1 MKINYNMP
9 AYVAN
14 GKLLQNENALTASLE
29 KLSSGFKIN
38 HAADDPAGMA
48 MSSKMRAQIK
58 GLNQASQNSSD
69 GISVIE
75 TAEGALQEVTSILQ
89 RMRELAVQS
98 GNDTYVDEDKEAMQD
113 EIAALKEEIDRIS
126 TDTEFNKKTL
136 LDGSLNSRV
145 YANTRDVTLVDV
157 SAAVDNTNYTFKVKD
172 GGAAEHAVADLGV
185 AQLPPVDAEH
195 VKDGK
200 PAWSGKEL
208 NDLQISI
215 NGVPVRFEE
224 RSKIVE
230 EINPDTGKKEL
241 VPLYYTASEMYNVL
255 RDAAEKA
262 EVHLYAVDASVDT
275 TNPLDPKHLVKY
287 PDSQG
292 YAGIAKDFDFGKKLV
307 GVSRDSGSAEV
318 VDIRWA
324 GSADAMF
331 GGLTDANHTLKK
343 QGKDVQVELDRSPNG
358 AFSTQATILTKG
370 NKVEISDLNGFQMSF
385 DVSEKILYK
394 EKPDGTYEPL
404 GEDFQAN
411 LQVTNI
417 GNLYLQVGANQYQT
431 IEVDIPC
438 TDCKSLRIDR
448 VDVTTVFGTDKALMA
463 LDEALSKV
471 SSIRSNLGAAENR
484 LEATVRSLEA
494 TDENMNTALSRIED
508 VDMAKEMSTYTQMNV
523 LVQAA
528 TSVLAQANDLPEQ
541 TLQLIQ

>member
-29 KLSSGFKIN
+29 KLSSGYRIN

-48 MSSKMRAQIK
+48 ISAKMRTQIK
-58 GLNQASQNSSD
+58 GLNQASRNASD

-75 TAEGALQEVTSILQ
+75 TAEGALQEVTSIIQ

-98 GNDTYVDEDKEAMQD
+98 GNDTYADEDKQAMQD
-113 EIAALKEEIDRIS
+113 EIAALKEEVDRIS

-136 LDGSLNSRV
+136 LDGSLCSRI
-145 YANTRDVTLVDV
+145 YANTRNVSLVEV
-157 SAAVDNTNYTFKVKD
+157 SQAVDNTNYQIKIT
-172 GGAAEHAVADLGV
+172 GSSEHAVQAIGTTATPTTTNPAGEPAWTGADLN
-185 AQLPPVDAEH
+185 
-195 VKDGK
+195 KM
-200 PAWSGKEL
+200 EL
-208 NDLQISI
+208 SI

-224 RSKIVE
+224 ENAISGETV
-230 EINPDTGKKEL
+230 
-241 VPLYYTASEMYNVL
+241 YYNATQMYNVL

-262 EVHLYAVDASVDT
+262 EVKLYATDGTVPDASMIG
-275 TNPLDPKHLVKY
+275 KY
-287 PDSQG
+287 PESQG
-292 YAGIAKDFDFGKKLV
+292 YEGVAKQFNFGDQLV
-307 GVSRDSGSAEV
+307 GVSRDTGSNEV
-318 VDIRWA
+318 IKIKWTDPSPTGQNILGLTPAA
-324 GSADAMF
+324 GSTETATYAE
-331 GGLTDANHTLKK
+331 
-343 QGKDVQVELDRSPNG
+343 GKDVKVELGKP
-358 AFSTQATILTKG
+358 FTTQATIMTKG
-370 NKVEISDLNGFQMSF
+370 NKVEISDLDGFAMSF
-385 DVSEKILYK
+385 DVSERALY
-394 EKPDGTYEPL
+394 ETADNGETYTEIAS
-404 GEDFQAN
+404 GEFDLN

-431 IEVDIPC
+431 IDVDIPC
-438 TDCKSLRIDR
+438 MDCKSLRIDK

-463 LDEALSKV
+463 LDDALAKV
-471 SSIRSNLGAAENR
+471 TAVRSSLGAAENR
-484 LEATVRSLEA
+484 LEMTVSSLGQ

-508 VDMAKEMSTYTQMNV
+508 VDMAQEMSTYTQMNV

>member
-29 KLSSGFKIN
+29 KLSSGYKIN

-48 MSSKMRAQIK
+48 MSAKMRTQIR
-58 GLNQASQNSSD
+58 GLNQASQNASD

-75 TAEGALQEVTSILQ
+75 TAEGALQEVTSIIQ

-98 GNDTYVDEDKEAMQD
+98 GNDTYADEDKQAMQD
-113 EIAALKEEIDRIS
+113 EIAALKEEVDRIS

-136 LDGSLNSRV
+136 LDGSLCSRV
-145 YANTRDVTLVDV
+145 YANTRNVNLVDV
-157 SAAVDNTNYTFKVKD
+157 SAAVDNTNYQLKIT
-172 GGAAEHAVADLGV
+172 GAAEHAVSIFGPTKVPTGTNAAG
-185 AQLPPVDAEH
+185 E
-195 VKDGK
+195 
-200 PAWSGKEL
+200 PAWTGKEL
-208 NDLQISI
+208 NELELSI

-224 RSKIVE
+224 ENAISGETV
-230 EINPDTGKKEL
+230 
-241 VPLYYTASEMYNVL
+241 YYNAAQMYSVL

-262 EVHLYAVDASVDT
+262 EVKLYATDGTIPDDT
-275 TNPLDPKHLVKY
+275 AVGKY

-292 YAGIAKDFDFGKKLV
+292 YEGVAKNFAFGDQLV
-307 GVSRDSGSAEV
+307 GVSRDTGSNEV
-318 VDIRWA
+318 IKLKWTSPA
-324 GSADAMF
+324 GENIL
-331 GGLTDANHTLKK
+331 GLTSGTAETALYAE
-343 QGKDVQVELDRSPNG
+343 GKNVTVKLGTPFTS
-358 AFSTQATILTKG
+358 QATVMTKG
-370 NKVEISDLNGFQMSF
+370 NKVEITDLDGFSMSF
-385 DVSEKILYK
+385 DVSERALYETTDDGATYTKIA
-394 EKPDGTYEPL
+394 G
-404 GEDFQAN
+404 GEFDLN

-431 IEVDIPC
+431 IDVDIPC
-438 TDCKSLRIDR
+438 MDCKSLRIDR

-463 LDEALSKV
+463 LDEALAKV
-471 SSIRSNLGAAENR
+471 TSVRSSLGAAENR
-484 LEATVRSLEA
+484 LEMTVSSLGQ

-508 VDMAKEMSTYTQMNV
+508 VDMAQEMSTYTQMNV

>member
-145 YANTRDVTLVDV
+145 YANTRDVSLVDV
-157 SAAVDNTNYTFKVKD
+157 SSAVDNTNYKIKVT
-172 GGAAEHAVADLGV
+172 ATSEHAVQTFGV
-185 AQLPPVDAEH
+185 TGTTAPET
-195 VKDGK
+195 KDGQ
-200 PAWSGKEL
+200 PAWSGKDLNKMEL
-208 NDLQISI
+208 SI

-224 RSKIVE
+224 KDLLHEVV
-230 EINPDTGKKEL
+230 NPVTGEKEAAPVL
-241 VPLYYTASEMYNVL
+241 YTASEMYNVL

-262 EVHLYAVDASVDT
+262 EVHLFATDGSTPSTEDIY
-275 TNPLDPKHLVKY
+275 KY
-287 PDSQG
+287 PESQG
-292 YAGIAKDFDFGKKLV
+292 YGSPNIAKNFDFGMTLV
-307 GVSRDSGSAEV
+307 GISRDTGSNEV
-318 VDIRWA
+318 VNIRWSDSVA
-324 GSADAMF
+324 AKEIL
-331 GGLTDANHTLKK
+331 GLEDPNNNNNLMSS
-343 QGKDVQVELDRSPNG
+343 GKDVQVKLGTPY
-358 AFSTQATILTKG
+358 STQATVLTKG
-370 NKVEISDLNGFQMSF
+370 NKVEISDLEGFQMSF
-385 DVSEKILYK
+385 DVSEKTLID
-394 EKPDGTYEPL
+394 EA
-404 GEDFQAN
+404 EDPTDPTKKVYTTKTDFDLN

-431 IEVDIPC
+431 IDVDIPC
-438 TDCKSLRIDR
+438 TDCRSLRIDK

-463 LDEALSKV
+463 LDDALSKV

-484 LEATVRSLEA
+484 LEATVRSLES